1 MIEIQFERL
10 HTMKS
15 LKGCL
20 TVLKNNSNL
29 LLRKTSEVITRG
41 EKYLIINK

>member
-1 MIEIQFERL
+1 MIEIQCERL
-10 HTMKS
+10 HTIKS

-29 LLRKTSEVITRG
+29 LLRKTTEVITRS
-41 EKYLIINK
+41 EKCLIINK